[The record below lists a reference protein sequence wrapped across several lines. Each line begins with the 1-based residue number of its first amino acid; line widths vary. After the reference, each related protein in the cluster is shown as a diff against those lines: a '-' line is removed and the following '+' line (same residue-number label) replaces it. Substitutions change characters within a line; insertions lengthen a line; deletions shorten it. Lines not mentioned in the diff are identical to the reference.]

1 MLLSSLMAVPA
12 RRIWQTKNTVSGE
25 VINTYQSGDE
35 YVHYWVTKEGKIALP
50 QPDGTFLVTNEPQP
64 TAEEIAARRA
74 ASPLYVRNATK
85 VGTINLAPRGL
96 VILVSYSDLAFEAKN
111 TQEAMSEMM
120 NKEGYDYNGATG
132 SAADYFKAQSNGQ
145 YTPVFDVVGPVTLPH
160 ERAYYGGNSGNSD
173 KNAAQMIVD
182 ACMAVD
188 DEVDFTL
195 YDNNGDNQIDFV
207 YVLFAGIGE
216 NDKGGEADAI
226 WPHNSYAGWKNCY
239 LDGKKLNN
247 YACSGEIDGVTKDRS
262 GIGVLCHEFGHVI
275 GLPDYYDADGNSNG
289 NTTNLTP
296 NEWSIMDYGCY
307 NNDVNTPPDYSIFDK
322 YWMGWATPEVLAK
335 DAQENVTLG
344 TGYTEGY
351 QINGGTSLLPYSTS
365 QTVYYIENRQQE
377 GWDYG
382 LYAHGLI
389 VWKVQ
394 YSSSAWSSN
403 KVNNNINTIRY
414 TIIPSDGGTM
424 VGWVQNNKHEDLH
437 KSTGDPF
444 PGADEVTEYTFAEG
458 CAMTAIEEKDGV
470 VRFKWNGGSEETD
483 VENPET
489 DKQQLNAKRL
499 VNGQLFIQR
508 GEQLFT
514 ITGQQIQ

>member
-1 MLLSSLMAVPA
+1 MSNLMAVPA
-12 RRIWQTKNTVSGE
+12 RRIWQTKNTVDGE
-25 VINTYQSGDE
+25 VITTYQSGDE
-35 YVHYWVTKEGKIALP
+35 YVHYWVTKEGTIALS
-50 QPDGTFLVTNEPQP
+50 QPDGTFVVTNEPQP

-74 ASPLYVRNATK
+74 ASPLFVRNAQK

-188 DEVDFTL
+188 DEVDFSI

-216 NDKGGEADAI
+216 NDKDGEADAI
-226 WPHNSYAGWKNCY
+226 WPHNSYAGSKNCY

-247 YACSGEIDGVTKDRS
+247 YACSGEIDGYTKERS

-275 GLPDYYDADGNSNG
+275 GLPDYYDTDGNSNG

-307 NNDVNTPPDYSIFDK
+307 NNDVNTPPNYSIFDK
-322 YWMGWATPEVLAK
+322 YWMGWATPQVLAQ
-335 DAQENVTLG
+335 DAQQNVTLG
-344 TGYTEGY
+344 IGYTEGY

-365 QTVYYIENRQQE
+365 QTVYYIENRQQK
-377 GWDYG
+377 GWDLG

-424 VGWVQNNKHEDLH
+424 VGWVWNNKHEDLH
-437 KSTGDPF
+437 LSTGDPF

-483 VENPET
+483 VENT
-489 DKQQLNAKRL
+489 NADKQQLNAKKL
-499 VNGQLFIQR
+499 LNGQLFIQR